1 MVGKEVLGIGNMK
14 FVLNGVVIIG
24 IFDGVNVE
32 IVEEVGD
39 DNIFIFGF
47 IVEEVNEF
55 KVNGYNLYDYYYK
68 DLEIK
73 VVLDW
78 LEMDY
83 FMLGKLGVL
92 VLIK

>member
-1 MVGKEVLGIGNMK
+1 MGKEVLGIGNMK
-14 FVLNGVVIIG
+14 LVFNGVVIIG
-24 IFDGVNVE
+24 MLDGVNVE

-55 KVNGYNLYDYYYK
+55 KVKGYNFFDYYYK
-68 DLEIK
+68 DFEIK

-83 FMLGKLGVL
+83 FMSGKLGVL
-92 VLIK
+92 VFIK